1 MSNFAIMRHE
11 KITSKAKLAMTIGH
25 NRRTIPVPNADPD
38 VKNHYSGLQD
48 PLEAFD
54 RRLDKL
60 GIKPRANAVLA
71 YELLFTYSP
80 EMKGCMSNEDF
91 FKATKEFLKR
101 EFPSEAILSVDM
113 HLDET
118 TPHIHAIV
126 MPIIEKTVR
135 GEKKWRL
142 AAKDYTGTPQMLIAR
157 QTRFAEAMAP
167 LGLVRGT
174 TSSKAKHKE
183 IKAYYGDLQRNVEEA
198 SKTIEEVLRDLPE
211 KPNAFN
217 AKIYAGKLKCVM
229 EIFRS
234 ITQQLVSKDLATKAI
249 TRQLE
254 QAQKR
259 IQQLKKN
266 IITSE
271 IFSVEQIKELVLQ
284 NEKQY
289 LENSAAKHNP
299 DNVISPAQK
308 LNTANPIEIDR
319 NATNKFQRKLK
330 NDDENSMEIK

>member
-11 KITSKAKLAMTIGH
+11 KITSKAKLAMAIGH
-25 NRRTIPVPNADPD
+25 NRRTIPVSNADPS
-38 VKNHYSGLQD
+38 VKNRYGGLQD
-48 PLEAFD
+48 PLGAFD
-54 RRLDKL
+54 RQLDRL

-80 EMKGCMSNEDF
+80 EMKGCLSNEDF
-91 FKATKEFLKR
+91 LKATKEFLKS

-142 AAKDYTGTPQMLIAR
+142 SAKDYTGTPQMLIAR

-174 TSSKAKHKE
+174 TSSKATHKE
-183 IKAYYGDLQRNVEEA
+183 IKTYYGDLQRNVEEA
-198 SKTIEEVLRDLPE
+198 KKTFEEALRDLPE
-211 KPNAFN
+211 KPSFLNL
-217 AKIYAGKLKCVM
+217 KIYAEKVKSVM
-229 EIFRS
+229 ELFKS
-234 ITQQLVSKDLATKAI
+234 ITQQVVNSELATKAI

-259 IQQLKKN
+259 ILQLRKN
-266 IITSE
+266 VITSE
-271 IFSVEQIKELVLQ
+271 IFSAEQIKELVLQ

-289 LENSAAKHNP
+289 RENSAAKYNP

-308 LNTANPIEIDR
+308 PNTANPIEINRD
-319 NATNKFQRKLK
+319 AANKFQRKLK
-330 NDDENSMEIK
+330 DADENSMEI

>member
-11 KITSKAKLAMTIGH
+11 KITNKAKLAMAIGH

-38 VKNHYSGLQD
+38 VKNRYSGLQD

-54 RRLDKL
+54 RRLDRL

-142 AAKDYTGTPQMLIAR
+142 SAKDYTGTPQQLIER

-174 TSSKAKHKE
+174 TNSKAVHKE
-183 IKAYYGDLQRNVEEA
+183 IKSFYGDLQRSVEEA
-198 SKTIEEVLRDLPE
+198 NQTIEEALRDLPE
-211 KPNAFN
+211 KPSIFN
-217 AKIYAGKLKCVM
+217 IKTYSEKLKSVM
-229 EIFRS
+229 ESFRV
-234 ITQQLVSKDLATKAI
+234 IAQQVMSAERATKTI
-249 TRQLE
+249 TKQLE
-254 QAQKR
+254 RAQ
-259 IQQLKKN
+259 QQISKLRESV
-266 IITSE
+266 ITSE
-271 IFSVEQIKELVLQ
+271 IFSAEQIKELVLQ

-289 LENSAAKHNP
+289 RENSAAKYNP
-299 DNVISPAQK
+299 DNVINPAQK
-308 LNTANPIEIDR
+308 PNQIEIDES
-319 NATNKFQRKLK
+319 AASKFQRKHKGTNGSSL
-330 NDDENSMEIK
+330 EI